1 MTFETQLNEIVKDY
15 RKQYTRTPETVLRVR
30 AITDVIILIEKNI
43 SVMMLRIKFNR
54 HDPKRSEILLRGLD
68 RLELRHSRLI
78 GLLDRRES
86 LPTNETIHQTALN
99 YITRNGT
106 IDNPGLRDE
115 VFIAYKS
122 GCYWTRKQN
131 NFF

>member
-30 AITDVIILIEKNI
+30 AITDVILLIEKNM

-78 GLLDRRES
+78 GLL
-86 LPTNETIHQTALN
+86 
-99 YITRNGT
+99 
-106 IDNPGLRDE
+106 
-115 VFIAYKS
+115 
-122 GCYWTRKQN
+122 
-131 NFF
+131 

>member
-30 AITDVIILIEKNI
+30 AITDVILLIEKNM

-54 HDPKRSEILLRGLD
+54 NNPKRSEILLRGLD

-86 LPTNETIHQTALN
+86 LPTNDK
-99 YITRNGT
+99 
-106 IDNPGLRDE
+106 IDDPKQKRELFFDMIKFMNEFYLTKELDDE
-115 VFIAYKS
+115 MLWNDFNS
-122 GCYWTRKQN
+122 L
-131 NFF
+131 